1 MRIGFRG
8 DSLAERCYSFD
19 LHIANHEDGPNA
31 WTFCSSLGV
40 EKRLDYII
48 HNANIVLKGNYPTEQ
63 LDLGSDHRAVH
74 ASFYMGNRQTKRKTK
89 KTKPI
94 DLDRYHAALDEHI
107 RRKCFTTIRDIEKL
121 LLEAVCEVDQ
131 ENHGR
136 PPEQPVWQQHVFQ
149 NLIAARK
156 ACSNTAE
163 RMASSKRIREFY
175 AINFVQNGTGKLQI
189 LWHIFRFF

>member
-1 MRIGFRG
+1 MYVEIMRDGVAVRRISVYMPHMGYPSEDFDNVYEQMRSILDDSVRRGLKIYWGDFNTQLRIGFRG

-48 HNANIVLKGNYPTEQ
+48 HNANIVLNENYPTEQ

-74 ASFYMGNRQTKRKTK
+74 ASFYMETAKQKRKTK

-107 RRKCFTTIRDIEKL
+107 RRNVL
-121 LLEAVCEVDQ
+121 
-131 ENHGR
+131 
-136 PPEQPVWQQHVFQ
+136 QQ
-149 NLIAARK
+149 
-156 ACSNTAE
+156 
-163 RMASSKRIREFY
+163 
-175 AINFVQNGTGKLQI
+175 FVT
-189 LWHIFRFF
+189 

>member
-1 MRIGFRG
+1 MILWPNDVTVLIFT
-8 DSLAERCYSFD
+8 
-19 LHIANHEDGPNA
+19 IANHEDGPNA

-48 HNANIVLKGNYPTEQ
+48 HNANIVLRENCPTEH

-94 DLDRYHAALDEHI
+94 DLDQYHAALGEHI
-107 RRKCFTTIRDIEKL
+107 RRECFTTIRDIEKL
-121 LLEAVCEVDQ
+121 LVEAVREVDR

-136 PPEQPVWQQHVFQ
+136 PPEQSVWQQHVFQ
-149 NLIAARK
+149 NLIAARE
-156 ACSNTAE
+156 ACSNAAE

-175 AINFVQNGTGKLQI
+175 AIKFVQNGTEDYRYFGT
-189 LWHIFRFF
+189 FSFFFLKY